1 MDPITLVTS
10 AVALLSPYVAKG
22 AEEFAKELGKDAA
35 QKARDLYTYLKNK
48 FSADSEESQILSLF
62 EKKPEKYERNLTE
75 VLQERA
81 QNDSGFVDELQ
92 KHVDSA
98 APYIKVVQSLKGA
111 KKAVG
116 ADVETVT
123 AGTFDIQQ
131 DAEGSEETIGFKAK
145 RVG

>member
-35 QKARDLYTYLKNK
+35 QKAKDLFTYLKNK
-48 FSADSEESQILSLF
+48 FSADSEESQIISLF
-62 EKKPEKYERNLTE
+62 EKKPEKYESNLTE

-81 QNDSGFVDELQ
+81 QNDSEFAGELE
-92 KHVDSA
+92 KHVNSA

-116 ADVETVT
+116 ADVDTVR
-123 AGTFDIQQ
+123 AGTFDIRQ
-131 DAEGSEETIGFKAK
+131 DADASEETTGFKEK
-145 RVG
+145 IVG

>member
-10 AVALLSPYVAKG
+10 AVTLLSPYVAKG

-35 QKARDLYTYLKNK
+35 QKARDLFTYLKNK
-48 FSADSEESQILSLF
+48 FSSDSEESQILSLF
-62 EKKPEKYERNLTE
+62 EKKPEKYEGNLTE

-81 QNDSGFVDELQ
+81 KNDSEFAGELE
-92 KHVDSA
+92 KHVNSA

-111 KKAVG
+111 KKAIG
-116 ADVETVT
+116 ADVETAT
-123 AGTFDIQQ
+123 AGTFDIRQ
-131 DAEGSEETIGFKAK
+131 DAEASEETIGFKAK

>member
-10 AVALLSPYVAKG
+10 AVTLLSPYVAKG

-81 QNDSGFVDELQ
+81 QNDSDFVDELQ

-123 AGTFDIQQ
+123 TGTFDIQQ
-131 DAEGSEETIGFKAK
+131 DAEGSEETIGFRAK